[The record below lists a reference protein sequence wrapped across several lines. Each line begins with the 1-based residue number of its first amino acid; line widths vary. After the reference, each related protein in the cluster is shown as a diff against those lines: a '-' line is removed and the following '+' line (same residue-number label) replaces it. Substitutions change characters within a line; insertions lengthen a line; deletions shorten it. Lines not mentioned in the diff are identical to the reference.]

1 MMDWAKDVHYL
12 QIDATSYCNAGCGTC
27 VRFVPKTLELQPH
40 LELDHFP
47 LDIYTRLIKEDI
59 KDLNIKALFF
69 NGNWGD
75 ACMHPKLI
83 DFVKLAREADLYIK
97 ISTNGSIRT
106 EKWWAELAEVIGSR
120 GDVTFC
126 IDGVGNESNAMY
138 RAKTS
143 YDKIVKNMTAFN
155 NAGGSSRW
163 QMTVFDYNI
172 DQIDEAESLAKSFG
186 CNSFEARPNY
196 SDSKQII
203 YPTHT
208 ITLNSVN
215 TSMYK
220 TTLLKEIDEETAKYT
235 SLYWPHQ
242 SEKQIDSQCPWYS
255 EGGIQI
261 DPFATVW
268 PCCITSQTKYG
279 LTETGDKVSDAD
291 FADGSLADRFSLKT
305 RTLKEILTDKW
316 YTQYL
321 DNKVESAGY
330 NICVEECDVENRL

>member
-1 MMDWAKDVHYL
+1 MMNWANDVHYL

-27 VRFVPKTLELQPH
+27 VRFVPETLEVQPH
-40 LELDHFP
+40 LNLDHFP
-47 LDIYTRLIKEDI
+47 LDIYTRLIQEDI
-59 KDLNIKALFF
+59 KDLNISAVFF

-83 DFVKLAREADLYIK
+83 DFVKLARTAGLYIK
-97 ISTNGSIRT
+97 ISTNGSVRT
-106 EKWWAELAEVIGSR
+106 EKWWAELATAIDGK

-143 YDKIVKNMTAFN
+143 YDKIVKNMQAFN
-155 NAGGSSRW
+155 AAGGDGRW

-172 DQIDEAESLAKSFG
+172 DQVDQAEVLAKTFG
-186 CNSFEARPNY
+186 CSVFEARPNY
-196 SDSKQII
+196 SYIKEII
-203 YPTHT
+203 YPTHNVT
-208 ITLNSVN
+208 MDKVN
-215 TSMYK
+215 TSMYRE
-220 TTLLKEIDEETAKYT
+220 TLLKEVDEETARYM
-235 SLYWPHQ
+235 SFDGMYQ
-242 SEKQIDSQCPWYS
+242 SDKQADSQCPWYS
-255 EGGIQI
+255 DGGVQI

-279 LTETGDKVSDAD
+279 LNPDGSAVSDTD
-291 FADGSLADRFSLKT
+291 FANGTLADKFSLKT
-305 RTLKEILTDKW
+305 RTLKDILTDKW
-316 YTQYL
+316 YTDYL